1 MAELTTEQRVA
12 LKDQAIRNIIGM
24 TGLLKADIA
33 AAANGL
39 DTYIHS
45 NAGAINNAIPQPA
58 RSALTTAQKSKLL
71 TLVLQA
77 RYEGGL

>member
-1 MAELTTEQRVA
+1 MAELTTEQRGA
-12 LKDQAIRNIIGM
+12 LKDKAIRNVIGM

-45 NAGAINNAIPQPA
+45 NAVAINNAIPQPA

>member
-1 MAELTTEQRVA
+1 MAELTTQQRLA
-12 LKDQAIRNIIGM
+12 LKDNAIRRIAGM
-24 TGLLKADIA
+24 TGLLKSDIA

-39 DTYIHS
+39 DSYIHT
-45 NAGAINNAIPQPA
+45 NASAINTAIPQPA
-58 RSALTTAQKSKLL
+58 RGALTTAQKSQLL